1 MSPFMIENSNDLVFY
16 VESGKMLNR
25 LRDRL
30 VFDKVPSAVGK
41 SNNKCSQ
48 FLRKI
53 SNKLRDR
60 LFFKKCSVSCRSQQ
74 QKTFSVFFAK
84 FPKFNDHSNNR
95 QQIKHRI

>member
-41 SNNKCSQ
+41 FNNKCSQ

-60 LFFKKCSVSCRSQQ
+60 LFFKKYSVSCRSQQ

-95 QQIKHRI
+95 QQIRI